1 MATTKAKNQ
10 DPQQKIEDAYHLAE
24 EATSEAVHSLKDK
37 AKESL
42 GEGTEKVK
50 SATKK

>member
-24 EATSEAVHSLKDK
+24 EATSEAVNSLKDK
-37 AKESL
+37 AKES
-42 GEGTEKVK
+42 
-50 SATKK
+50 